1 MKRNN
6 IYIIVL
12 SVLFLSVLAG
22 CKLENSHNGKLDG
35 YWKLRTIDHLLTDE
49 TVDLSEKSIFWAV
62 QKDLLVVRNNAGE
75 EFVFHF
81 SKTAEELMVHDAH
94 KSDKNN
100 GDPKLEDLSVLE
112 KYGIFSDPMTY
123 KIDHLTS
130 RVMVLSTDE
139 IRLTFKKF

>member
-6 IYIIVL
+6 IYIIIL

-49 TVDLSEKSIFWAV
+49 TVDLSEESIFWAV
-62 QKDLLVVRNNAGE
+62 QKDLLVVRNNSGE

-81 SKTAEELMVHDAH
+81 SKTDKELIVHDAH